1 MHARVVRFN
10 DVDPERVAEVVARI
24 EESDGPPPGVDAESI
39 EMLYDESQRTAVVVV
54 RFEDVERM
62 EAGNE
67 VLSSMDAGE
76 TPGSR
81 ASVDLCEIRVRRSM
95 S

>member
-1 MHARVVRFN
+1 MMSTMMLMMAPRAAVCANRIMEVLN
-10 DVDPERVAEVVARI
+10 TSSSVAPPTAPVTELPEH
-24 EESDGPPPGVDAESI
+24 G
-39 EMLYDESQRTAVVVV
+39 TV

-81 ASVDLCEIRVRRSM
+81 ASVDLCEIRVQRSM